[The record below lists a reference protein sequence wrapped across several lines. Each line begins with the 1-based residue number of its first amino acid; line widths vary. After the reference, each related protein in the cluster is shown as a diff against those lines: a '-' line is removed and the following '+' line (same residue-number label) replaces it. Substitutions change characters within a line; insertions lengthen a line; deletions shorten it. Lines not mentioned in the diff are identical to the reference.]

1 MGEKSA
7 EGEQKAKAQWS
18 RFWKQDLVEIDGSTV
33 TSSTDKATL
42 LAEYFANKM
51 MVDDPARPAPQLAQE
66 TDNTVTTVLVTEEQV
81 ERLLR
86 AVDESK
92 ATVLWNIYIDDLLH
106 QLSSVAAFA
115 DDCTLSRSYCRLDSQ
130 RAVNELNRQ
139 LRMVEQWGEVWQ
151 VNFAP
156 KKTQAMVISRSP
168 DASHVVSGE
177 LRFGGKC
184 LPFQDYIKILGV
196 CVDRSLRFDHH
207 IAGIARQTSLRV
219 SALRRMADTL
229 DPRGTLT
236 LHKALIRPC
245 MEYGALSWMSSAAV
259 HMQRLDDVQRQT
271 LRLVTTE
278 EEEQHP
284 APLTSLEHRRDVSAL
299 VVSHLIPL
307 RLQPHT
313 AQRCTRDAARSDELV

>member
-1 MGEKSA
+1 
-7 EGEQKAKAQWS
+7 
-18 RFWKQDLVEIDGSTV
+18 
-33 TSSTDKATL
+33 
-42 LAEYFANKM
+42 
-51 MVDDPARPAPQLAQE
+51 
-66 TDNTVTTVLVTEEQV
+66 
-81 ERLLR
+81 
-86 AVDESK
+86 
-92 ATVLWNIYIDDLLH
+92 
-106 QLSSVAAFA
+106 
-115 DDCTLSRSYCRLDSQ
+115 
-130 RAVNELNRQ
+130 
-139 LRMVEQWGEVWQ
+139 MVEQWGEVWQ

-156 KKTQAMVISRSP
+156 EKTQAMVISRSP
-168 DASHVVSGE
+168 DASHAVSGK

-184 LPFQDYIKILGV
+184 LPLQDYIKILGV
-196 CVDRSLRFDHH
+196 CVDRSLRFDRH

-236 LHKALIRPC
+236 LYKAQIRPC

-259 HMQRLDDVQRQT
+259 HMQRLDAVQRRA

-299 VVSHLIPL
+299 VVCHKTQVQRVSHLNPL

-313 AQRCTRDAARSDELV
+313 AQRCTRDAARSDELVQVPRSRSSQHQRTYTARTSRLWNIFVAGTPQVRSMTTQQVKVAAHKWRGRHPSRLVLQ